1 MFAAVPC
8 YNLKAL
14 HYEVQDDM
22 PAPRSLLGAWRE
34 IDAGDLYST
43 NSRQTQTM
51 RNEFDTPLPPTA
63 GAGGRTKAGL
73 VVEEEGSSI
82 IGDLAPAG
90 LKSE

>member
-1 MFAAVPC
+1 
-8 YNLKAL
+8 
-14 HYEVQDDM
+14 
-22 PAPRSLLGAWRE
+22 
-34 IDAGDLYST
+34 
-43 NSRQTQTM
+43 M

-82 IGDLAPAG
+82 GDLAPAG